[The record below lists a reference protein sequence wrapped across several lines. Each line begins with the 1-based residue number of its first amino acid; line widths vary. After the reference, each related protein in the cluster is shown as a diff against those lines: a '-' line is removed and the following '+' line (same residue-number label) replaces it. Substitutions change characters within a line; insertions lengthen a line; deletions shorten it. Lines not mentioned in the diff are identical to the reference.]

1 PLPYFQE
8 PPYSP
13 YSTPE
18 LAEEFPL
25 VLTTG
30 ARTWASFHSENRQQ
44 PSLRELCPEPLF
56 ELHPDKAAELG
67 LKEGDWC
74 WIETP
79 FGKAKQKLTVTPII
93 NPRVAHAM
101 HGWWFPEREPEAPYL
116 YGNWES
122 NINVAM
128 PHGVNGK
135 LGFGDCFKTM
145 ICKVYKVEE

>member
-1 PLPYFQE
+1 
-8 PPYSP
+8 
-13 YSTPE
+13 
-18 LAEEFPL
+18 
-25 VLTTG
+25 
-30 ARTWASFHSENRQQ
+30 
-44 PSLRELCPEPLF
+44 
-56 ELHPDKAAELG
+56 
-67 LKEGDWC
+67 
-74 WIETP
+74 
-79 FGKAKQKLTVTPII
+79 
-93 NPRVAHAM
+93 M